1 MARLACKFGVIKF
14 IPNSIKQEIINIG
27 IIVHSPKE
35 GRIAFK
41 FLDYD
46 TRIKHFIT
54 EFQYAEFR
62 AFRRLLGKHLRG
74 LNSRMFDTLIDVP
87 LSDEN
92 YLEKLQSSLK
102 EPFIIAKPE
111 FIFTDNIEEQIE
123 GLYDNLILT
132 EEEIKTKQKPLIKQ
146 VEERLVS
153 EGIEKYIERDIP
165 VKNLPF
171 NLNIEFG
178 YRYNQVMDLIQPLS
192 IQGSPRENYKEG
204 MFWRDAI
211 EKLQDDKELNTGHFI
226 AIIKPPRNAQKL
238 GLSELIKQFE
248 TIERVSVVNYDT
260 RDFDRLIY
268 TLKNHGKLD
277 RAIL

>member
-1 MARLACKFGVIKF
+1 LLGRHLKSL
-14 IPNSIKQEIINIG
+14 NSSMIDTIIN
-27 IIVHSPKE
+27 
-35 GRIAFK
+35 
-41 FLDYD
+41 
-46 TRIKHFIT
+46 
-54 EFQYAEFR
+54 
-62 AFRRLLGKHLRG
+62 
-74 LNSRMFDTLIDVP
+74 VP
-87 LSDEN
+87 LNDEN
-92 YLEKLQSSLK
+92 YLEKLQASLK

-111 FIFTDNIEEQIE
+111 FIFTDNIDEQVE
-123 GLYDNLILT
+123 GLYKNLVLT
-132 EEEIKTKQKPLIKQ
+132 EEEVKTKQKPLIKQ
-146 VEERLVS
+146 VEERLIS

-178 YRYNQVMDLIQPLS
+178 YRYNQVLDLIQPLS

-211 EKLQDDKELNTGHFI
+211 EKLQDDTELNTGFFI
-226 AIIKPPRNAQKL
+226 AIIKPPKNAQRL

-248 TIERVSVVNYDT
+248 TIERVSIVNYNT
-260 RDFDRLIY
+260 REFDRLIY

>member
-123 GLYDNLILT
+123 GLYDNLVLT

>member
-1 MARLACKFGVIKF
+1 MAKLASKFGVIKF
-14 IPNSIKQEIINIG
+14 IPNSVKQEIINIG
-27 IIVHSPKE
+27 VIVHSPKE
-35 GRIAFK
+35 ARVAFK
-41 FLDYD
+41 LLGHDP
-46 TRIKHFIT
+46 RIKHFIT

-62 AFRRLLGKHLRG
+62 AFRRLLGRHLKS
-74 LNSRMFDTLIDVP
+74 LNSSMIDTIINVP
-87 LSDEN
+87 LNDEN
-92 YLEKLQSSLK
+92 YLEKLQASLK

-111 FIFTDNIEEQIE
+111 FIFTDNIDEQVE
-123 GLYDNLILT
+123 GLYKNLVLT
-132 EEEIKTKQKPLIKQ
+132 EEEVKTKQKPLIKQ
-146 VEERLVS
+146 VEERLIS

-178 YRYNQVMDLIQPLS
+178 YRYNQVLDLIQPLS

-211 EKLQDDKELNTGHFI
+211 EKLQDDTELNTGFFI
-226 AIIKPPRNAQKL
+226 AIIKPPKNAQRL

-248 TIERVSVVNYDT
+248 TIERVSIVNYNT
-260 RDFDRLIY
+260 REFDRLIY